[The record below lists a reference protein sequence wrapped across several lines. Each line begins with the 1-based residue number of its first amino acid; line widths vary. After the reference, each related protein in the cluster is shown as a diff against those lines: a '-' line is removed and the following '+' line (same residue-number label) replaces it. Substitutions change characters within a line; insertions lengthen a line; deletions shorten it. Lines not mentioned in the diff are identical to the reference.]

1 MMRTMQV
8 REAKA
13 GFSALVEA
21 AENGE
26 ATIITKHGKP
36 AAVVVPVEDARK
48 LYPTHKPN
56 LGTFLATYPGGMEL
70 ERNRSSMREF
80 DF

>member
-1 MMRTMQV
+1 MKTMQV

-26 ATIITKHGKP
+26 PTIITKHGKP
-36 AAVVVPVEDARK
+36 TAMVVPIDEGRK
-48 LYPTHKPN
+48 LYPQSSQRKFVD
-56 LGTFLATYPGGMEL
+56 FLLQYPGGIEL
-70 ERNRSSMREF
+70 ERNESPSREVEF
-80 DF
+80 

>member
-1 MMRTMQV
+1 MRTMQV

-26 ATIITKHGKP
+26 PTIIPKHVKP
-36 AAVVVPVEDARK
+36 AAMVVPIEKARK
-48 LYPTHKPN
+48 LYPDRN
-56 LGTFLATYPGGMEL
+56 DAFIDFLLTYPGGVEL
-70 ERNRSSMREF
+70 ERNQPKLRDY

>member
-1 MMRTMQV
+1 MKTMQV

-26 ATIITKHGKP
+26 PTTITKHGKP
-36 AAVVVPVEDARK
+36 TAMVVPIDEGRK
-48 LYPTHKPN
+48 LYPQGSQKN
-56 LGTFLATYPGGMEL
+56 FVDFLLQYPGGIEL
-70 ERNRSSMREF
+70 ERNDSPSREVEF
-80 DF
+80 